1 MTLKR
6 KEELMAPVMPG
17 PNPELVRRDQ
27 ERRRSSAA
35 QRHRNRKRE
44 LKRPGK
50 SNRNSW
56 RRDANRQ

>member
-1 MTLKR
+1 MI
-6 KEELMAPVMPG
+6 VMPG

-50 SNRNSW
+50 GTRSNWKRKEYT
-56 RRDANRQ
+56 